1 MSVTDYDPYSHE
13 AMKDPYPLYAAMRK
27 EATPHFMPKYNG
39 WALARFQDIW
49 DASTKVDDNCTFTKG
64 QTPGQVLLGEPV
76 PSTFMT
82 MDAPE
87 HRKWRGLIGQFLQN
101 FRKFSGVADAIIAAG
116 PHMPD

>member
-1 MSVTDYDPYSHE
+1 
-13 AMKDPYPLYAAMRK
+13 
-27 EATPHFMPKYNG
+27 MPKYNG

-49 DASTKVDDNCTFTKG
+49 DASSKVDDNCTFTKG

-87 HRKWRGLIGQFLQN
+87 HRKWRGLIRHEFTPE
-101 FRKFSGVADAIIAAG
+101 GVREQEARLRALTQELLAPLLKKGSLISTASWLTASLLYQRRPQPRAAS
-116 PHMPD
+116 